1 LPFVVFLSR
10 RIVVMSSTQQRVD
23 CFSVFAAAEPGAL
36 PRILDVFTLFG
47 VVPQRCHVCR
57 LESDQDQLVIDVQAA
72 DLPAGRAEQIARRLD
87 RVVAVTQVLH
97 SERVHAGTAR
107 VALPPGAAP
116 GEQRLS
122 VAA

>member
-1 LPFVVFLSR
+1 VFLSR

-47 VVPQRCHVCR
+47 VVPQRLHVCR

-72 DLPAGRAEQIARRLD
+72 GLPAGRAEQIARRLD
-87 RVVAVTQVLH
+87 RVVVVTQVLH
-97 SERVHAGTAR
+97 SERVHAETARGVTPTGTAS
-107 VALPPGAAP
+107 
-116 GEQRLS
+116 GEHRLS